1 MQKVSNFHLG
11 FWYFVWILF
20 SFLVDM
26 FRMCFKFIYFLD
38 KAALDIPNK

>member
-1 MQKVSNFHLG
+1 MQKVSNFPLV
-11 FWYFVWILF
+11 FWCFVRILF

-38 KAALDIPNK
+38 KATLDIPNK